1 LCAILCWVACYAKA
15 QSYLLNRADFVVG
28 TSLGTVAVGDFNR
41 DGILDLAVPDEF
53 SGTVSVLL
61 GKSDGTF
68 AAPMAYLAGSSPRGL
83 AVGDVNNDG
92 KLDLVVANWGSGTIS
107 IFLGNGDGTFSKGS
121 DFDASSMPS
130 EVALADFNHDG
141 KLDVAVTHN
150 SSSVVTVL
158 LGKGDGTFQPK
169 VDYAAGINP
178 IGIVVADFNRDK
190 QLDIAVA
197 DSNGG
202 VVSILLGKGDG
213 TFSAAKSF
221 PAGPT
226 PIQVVTGDFNGD
238 GFLDLV
244 VVNSPDCGCAYMSV
258 LLGNGDGTFRAPA
271 TTSIEFT
278 AGSIVVS
285 DFNRDHKLD
294 VAIANAGVISVFL
307 GNGDGTFQAARDYG
321 VDHSAGSLALGDFN
335 RDGVVDIVAAT
346 FNGNNLSSVSILLG
360 DGDGTFGRSSSYAT
374 GQNPASIVVADFN
387 GDGHKDLATL
397 NVSDNTVSVFL
408 GVGNG
413 TFKPAVSY
421 PVGNNGQQGV
431 IVAGDFNG
439 DGKPDLAVTN
449 FSAGTISALLN
460 LGNGTFTAHVDY
472 GVGSFPVALAT
483 GDFNGDGRL
492 DLVVGLSGNGLA
504 ILLGKGDGTFGTPKL
519 FGSGL
524 SPGSIAVSD
533 FNHDGKLDLAVG
545 NPSLDSN
552 AVWVL
557 LGNGNSTFG
566 PAVNY
571 PAGIAPA
578 LVVAAD
584 VDGDGNTDLVL
595 GGQGVNG
602 SGVSVLLG
610 KGNGTFWGPAN
621 YGVPGF
627 PVDLRVADLNGD
639 GKPDIAVVTAV
650 QDSKL
655 SVLRGRGFGTF
666 EPFVDY
672 LVGPSPVALAI
683 ADFDGNGSLDV
694 AVANTGF
701 AGNTVTVVL
710 NTPTMALY
718 PSALKFASQTVG
730 TTSNPKMEKLS
741 NSGSASVR
749 FGSISITGLN
759 AGDFHATT
767 TCGTFL
773 SVSKNCAITVIFEPT
788 AKGTRVA
795 SLQIIDNTLSK
806 KQTIAL
812 SGTGQ

>member
-1 LCAILCWVACYAKA
+1 M
-15 QSYLLNRADFVVG
+15 
-28 TSLGTVAVGDFNR
+28 
-41 DGILDLAVPDEF
+41 
-53 SGTVSVLL
+53 VL
-61 GKSDGTF
+61 
-68 AAPMAYLAGSSPRGL
+68 
-83 AVGDVNNDG
+83 
-92 KLDLVVANWGSGTIS
+92 
-107 IFLGNGDGTFSKGS
+107 
-121 DFDASSMPS
+121 
-130 EVALADFNHDG
+130 
-141 KLDVAVTHN
+141 
-150 SSSVVTVL
+150 
-158 LGKGDGTFQPK
+158 
-169 VDYAAGINP
+169 
-178 IGIVVADFNRDK
+178 
-190 QLDIAVA
+190 
-197 DSNGG
+197 
-202 VVSILLGKGDG
+202 
-213 TFSAAKSF
+213 
-221 PAGPT
+221 
-226 PIQVVTGDFNGD
+226 
-238 GFLDLV
+238 
-244 VVNSPDCGCAYMSV
+244 VNSQDCGCSYVSV
-258 LLGNGDGTFRAPA
+258 LLGNGDRTFRAPA
-271 TTSIEFT
+271 ITAIEFT

-335 RDGVVDIVAAT
+335 RDGAVDIVAAT

-374 GQNPASIVVADFN
+374 GQNPASIVIADFN

-413 TFKPAVSY
+413 TCKHAVSY

-449 FSAGTISALLN
+449 FSAGTISVLLN

-602 SGVSVLLG
+602 SGGSVLLG
-610 KGNGTFWGPAN
+610 KGNGTFWGAAH
-621 YGVPGF
+621 Y
-627 PVDLRVADLNGD
+627 
-639 GKPDIAVVTAV
+639 
-650 QDSKL
+650 
-655 SVLRGRGFGTF
+655 
-666 EPFVDY
+666 
-672 LVGPSPVALAI
+672 
-683 ADFDGNGSLDV
+683 
-694 AVANTGF
+694 
-701 AGNTVTVVL
+701 
-710 NTPTMALY
+710 
-718 PSALKFASQTVG
+718 
-730 TTSNPKMEKLS
+730 
-741 NSGSASVR
+741 
-749 FGSISITGLN
+749 
-759 AGDFHATT
+759 
-767 TCGTFL
+767 
-773 SVSKNCAITVIFEPT
+773 
-788 AKGTRVA
+788 
-795 SLQIIDNTLSK
+795 
-806 KQTIAL
+806 
-812 SGTGQ
+812 